1 MLKFNSQP
9 VIEMPKNSPEE
20 VSLPSLV
27 KTQHE
32 DPEPKKEDYRQL
44 YKRNFTLMIDNK
56 RVSEV

>member
-1 MLKFNSQP
+1 
-9 VIEMPKNSPEE
+9 MPKNSPEE

-27 KTQHE
+27 KIQHE